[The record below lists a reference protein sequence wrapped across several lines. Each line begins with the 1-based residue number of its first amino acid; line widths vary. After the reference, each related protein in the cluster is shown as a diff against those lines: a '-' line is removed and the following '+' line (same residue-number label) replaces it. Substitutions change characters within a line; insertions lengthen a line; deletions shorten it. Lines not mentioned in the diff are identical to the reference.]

1 MGIDNGF
8 FIKIRFCSLLKSECQ
23 DNKGLKN
30 VKEIKILTLE
40 DM

>member
-1 MGIDNGF
+1 VKSVL
-8 FIKIRFCSLLKSECQ
+8 KIRILDKATIITN
-23 DNKGLKN
+23 NKGLKN